1 MFTIANIAQKSLL
14 TSCKFSFAGLP
25 FGKKQIPTKNDLQKY
40 DVVVVG
46 ANLGNV
52 FASHLD
58 SILKDKVKTIIS
70 YDAPVNQLNTER
82 ILYEQG
88 K

>member
-1 MFTIANIAQKSLL
+1 MFTVANIAQKSLL
-14 TSCKFSFAGLP
+14 TSSRFSFAGLP
-25 FGKKQIPTKNDLQKY
+25 FGKKQLPTKNDLQKY

-52 FASHLD
+52 FATHLD

-70 YDAPVNQLNTER
+70 YDASVTQLNSQR